1 MDETQKGNET
11 TEQTSFDVE
20 AAPVEAAETPYTN
33 DTDFESAPL
42 GALDD
47 NQETTEDADT
57 NAQETCA
64 AGYDADEEQTASDID
79 AVPADAADPQDAD
92 TEPESAQAP
101 LMPAFLTREEYEQ
114 VGDDPDPL
122 PEGFE
127 VIDGGMSDDPLIE
140 IASYAPQ
147 QHVHAPGAMPGAAPA
162 PQTAPYGA
170 PAQAQPAL
178 SPNAPNAQGAPEQTQ
193 KDPQTPEANGPGAA
207 QAVGAFITEG
217 VGAVRQV
224 SAAKRAHASAREE
237 LEQLEQTILEQ
248 QDELAHRRD
257 IEERYSQIIEEESA
271 RQDQAILNI
280 AQAKAA
286 QDSIRAAVDA
296 LKEKLAAV
304 READAQTEKRLK
316 AAVDAAEGKEASSRE
331 SGTRLQ
337 RRLDD
342 AKKSLEKAETERE
355 VAIDTAQRAID
366 TAATR
371 LATLR
376 EEFAEVQ
383 RNPSANSA
391 AYSVRSNELQLE
403 ISDAAEELRQAQ
415 HALPVITE
423 EVERNL
429 ATARAMVEEAKKP
442 IDAAKRAHREVTNEA
457 DEARDA
463 LDTANNA
470 AAERQRELRD
480 QIAAQEKAIKEQDR
494 LIAGEQAEADDAQ
507 AVMDEAND
515 IHAHPEITEALEADL
530 ERNRAERAEQASEVQ
545 ELADAERDVRQR
557 THDSRVRFMGAIGI
571 GAAIVLALIVLAWFI
586 FG

>member
-20 AAPVEAAETPYTN
+20 AAPVEAAETPYKN

-57 NAQETCA
+57 NARETCA
-64 AGYDADEEQTASDID
+64 AGYDADEEQTAGDID
-79 AVPADAADPQDAD
+79 AVPAGAADPQDAD

-170 PAQAQPAL
+170 PAQAQ
-178 SPNAPNAQGAPEQTQ
+178 

-271 RQDQAILNI
+271 RQNQAILNI

-316 AAVDAAEGKEASSRE
+316 AAVDAAEGKETSSRE

-366 TAATR
+366 TAAAR

>member
-11 TEQTSFDVE
+11 AEQTSYDTE
-20 AAPVEAAETPYTN
+20 AAPVEAVEAPHTTDIDIETQDDFSDGAERASVPL
-33 DTDFESAPL
+33 DKGVEAPD
-42 GALDD
+42 AIDVDD
-47 NQETTEDADT
+47 ENTEDAD
-57 NAQETCA
+57 
-64 AGYDADEEQTASDID
+64 EEPPVED
-79 AVPADAADPQDAD
+79 ADAAVGAGPQGATAD
-92 TEPESAQAP
+92 HVPESAQAP
-101 LMPAFLTREEYEQ
+101 LIPAFLTREEYEQ

-140 IASYAPQ
+140 IASYATQRYMNEPS
-147 QHVHAPGAMPGAAPA
+147 PA
-162 PQTAPYGA
+162 PTPRVAPDQAEPPFPPVTAPVQSA
-170 PAQAQPAL
+170 PAQAQEP
-178 SPNAPNAQGAPEQTQ
+178 PRAPE
-193 KDPQTPEANGPGAA
+193 PSGPGAA

-248 QDELAHRRD
+248 QEELAHRRD
-257 IEERYSQIIEEESA
+257 IEERYSQIIEDESA

-280 AQAKAA
+280 AQAKAT
-286 QDSIRAAVDA
+286 QESIRSVIDQ
-296 LKEKLAAV
+296 LKEKLSAT

-366 TAATR
+366 AAAAR

-415 HALPVITE
+415 GALPVITE
-423 EVERNL
+423 EVERSL

-463 LDTANNA
+463 LDTAKNA
-470 AAERQRELRD
+470 AAERQRGLRD
-480 QIAAQEKAIKEQDR
+480 QIAAQEKAVKEQDR
-494 LIAGEQAEADDAQ
+494 LIAGEQAKADDAQ
-507 AVMDEAND
+507 AIMDEAND
-515 IHAHPEITEALEADL
+515 VHAHPEITEALEADL

-557 THDSRVRFMGAIGI
+557 TRDSRVRFLGAIGI
-571 GAAIVLALIVLAWFI
+571 GAAIALVLIVLIWFI

>member
-20 AAPVEAAETPYTN
+20 AAPVEAAEAPYTN

-47 NQETTEDADT
+47 NQETAEDADT
-57 NAQETCA
+57 NARETCA
-64 AGYDADEEQTASDID
+64 ADHDADEGQAAGGIG
-79 AVPADAADPQDAD
+79 AVPAGTADPQDAD
-92 TEPESAQAP
+92 AEPTSAQAP

-147 QHVHAPGAMPGAAPA
+147 QHAHAPVTMPGAAPA
-162 PQTAPYGA
+162 PQAAPYGA
-170 PAQAQPAL
+170 PAQAEAPLPPVQPPVQSAPAQMQK
-178 SPNAPNAQGAPEQTQ
+178 SPQAPE
-193 KDPQTPEANGPGAA
+193 ASGPGAA

-366 TAATR
+366 AAAAR

-423 EVERNL
+423 EVERSL

-463 LDTANNA
+463 LDTAKNA
-470 AAERQRELRD
+470 AAERQREIRD

-545 ELADAERDVRQR
+545 QLADAERDVRQR
-557 THDSRVRFMGAIGI
+557 THDSRVRFMGAIGV

>member
-20 AAPVEAAETPYTN
+20 AAPVEAAEAPYTN

-47 NQETTEDADT
+47 NQETAEDADT
-57 NAQETCA
+57 NARETCA
-64 AGYDADEEQTASDID
+64 ADHDADEGQAAGGIG
-79 AVPADAADPQDAD
+79 AVPAGAADPQDAD
-92 TEPESAQAP
+92 AEPTSAQAP

-147 QHVHAPGAMPGAAPA
+147 QHAHAPVAMPGAAPA
-162 PQTAPYGA
+162 PQAAPYGA
-170 PAQAQPAL
+170 PAQAEAPLPPVQPPVQSAPAQMQK
-178 SPNAPNAQGAPEQTQ
+178 SPQA
-193 KDPQTPEANGPGAA
+193 PEANGPGAA

-366 TAATR
+366 AAAAR

-423 EVERNL
+423 EVERSL

-463 LDTANNA
+463 LDTAKNA
-470 AAERQRELRD
+470 AAERQREIRD

-530 ERNRAERAEQASEVQ
+530 ERNRAERAEQASEVR

>member
-20 AAPVEAAETPYTN
+20 AAPVEAAEAPYTN

-47 NQETTEDADT
+47 NQETAENADT
-57 NAQETCA
+57 NARETYA
-64 AGYDADEEQTASDID
+64 ADHDADEGQAEGGIG
-79 AVPADAADPQDAD
+79 AVPAGAADPQDAD
-92 TEPESAQAP
+92 AEPTSAQAP

-170 PAQAQPAL
+170 PARAQPPL
-178 SPNAPNAQGAPEQTQ
+178 SPDAPNAQGAPEQAQ

-257 IEERYSQIIEEESA
+257 IEGRYSQIIEEESA

-366 TAATR
+366 TAAAR

-423 EVERNL
+423 EVERSL

-463 LDTANNA
+463 LDTAKNA
-470 AAERQRELRD
+470 AAERQREIRD

-545 ELADAERDVRQR
+545 QLADAERDVRQR

>member
-20 AAPVEAAETPYTN
+20 AAPVEAAEAPYTN

-47 NQETTEDADT
+47 NQETAEDADT
-57 NAQETCA
+57 NARETYA
-64 AGYDADEEQTASDID
+64 ADHDADEGQAAGGIG
-79 AVPADAADPQDAD
+79 AVPAGAADPQDAD
-92 TEPESAQAP
+92 AEPTSAQAP

-147 QHVHAPGAMPGAAPA
+147 QHAHAPVAMPGAAPA
-162 PQTAPYGA
+162 PQAAPYGA
-170 PAQAQPAL
+170 PAQAEAPLPPAQPPVQ
-178 SPNAPNAQGAPEQTQ
+178 SAPEQTQ
-193 KDPQTPEANGPGAA
+193 KGPQAPEANGPGAA

-316 AAVDAAEGKEASSRE
+316 AAVDAAEGKEASSRK

-366 TAATR
+366 AAAAR

-391 AYSVRSNELQLE
+391 AYSVHSNELQLE

-423 EVERNL
+423 EVERSL

-463 LDTANNA
+463 LDTAKNA
-470 AAERQRELRD
+470 AAERQREIRD

>member
-20 AAPVEAAETPYTN
+20 AALVEAAEAPYTN

-47 NQETTEDADT
+47 NQETAEDADT
-57 NAQETCA
+57 NARETYA
-64 AGYDADEEQTASDID
+64 ADHDADEGQAEGGIG
-79 AVPADAADPQDAD
+79 AVPAGAADPQDAD
-92 TEPESAQAP
+92 AEPTSAQAP

-147 QHVHAPGAMPGAAPA
+147 QHAHAPVAMPGAAPA
-162 PQTAPYGA
+162 PQAAPYGA
-170 PAQAQPAL
+170 PAQAQK
-178 SPNAPNAQGAPEQTQ
+178 G
-193 KDPQTPEANGPGAA
+193 PQAPEANGPGAA

-304 READAQTEKRLK
+304 READAQAEKRLK

-366 TAATR
+366 TAAAR

-423 EVERNL
+423 EVERSL
-429 ATARAMVEEAKKP
+429 TTARAMVEEAKKP

-463 LDTANNA
+463 LDTAKNA
-470 AAERQRELRD
+470 AAERQREIRD

-545 ELADAERDVRQR
+545 QLADAERDVRQR

>member
-20 AAPVEAAETPYTN
+20 AAPVEAAEAPYTN

-47 NQETTEDADT
+47 NQETAEDADT
-57 NAQETCA
+57 NARETCA
-64 AGYDADEEQTASDID
+64 ADHDADEGQAAGGIG
-79 AVPADAADPQDAD
+79 AVPAGTADPQDAD
-92 TEPESAQAP
+92 AEPTSAQAP

-147 QHVHAPGAMPGAAPA
+147 QHAHAPVAMPGAAPA
-162 PQTAPYGA
+162 PQAAPYGA
-170 PAQAQPAL
+170 PAQAEAPLPPVQPPVQ
-178 SPNAPNAQGAPEQTQ
+178 SAPEQTQ
-193 KDPQTPEANGPGAA
+193 KGPQAPEANGPGAA

-366 TAATR
+366 AAAAR

-423 EVERNL
+423 EVERSL

-463 LDTANNA
+463 LDTAKNA
-470 AAERQRELRD
+470 AAERQREIRD

>member
-20 AAPVEAAETPYTN
+20 AAPVEAAEAPYTN

-47 NQETTEDADT
+47 NQETAEDADT
-57 NAQETCA
+57 NARETYA
-64 AGYDADEEQTASDID
+64 ADHDADEGQAAGGIG
-79 AVPADAADPQDAD
+79 AVPAGAADPQDAD
-92 TEPESAQAP
+92 AEPTSAQPP
-101 LMPAFLTREEYEQ
+101 LMPAFLTREEYKQ

-147 QHVHAPGAMPGAAPA
+147 QNMHASAPA
-162 PQTAPYGA
+162 PMPHSA
-170 PAQAQPAL
+170 PAQAEAPLPPAQPPVQ
-178 SPNAPNAQGAPEQTQ
+178 SAPEQTQ
-193 KDPQTPEANGPGAA
+193 KGPQAPEANGPGAA

-366 TAATR
+366 AAAAR

-415 HALPVITE
+415 HSLPVITE
-423 EVERNL
+423 EVERSL
-429 ATARAMVEEAKKP
+429 TTARAMVEEAKKP

-463 LDTANNA
+463 LDTAKNA
-470 AAERQRELRD
+470 AAERQREIRD

>member
-33 DTDFESAPL
+33 DTGFESAPL

-57 NAQETCA
+57 NARETCA
-64 AGYDADEEQTASDID
+64 AGYDAGEEQTAGDID
-79 AVPADAADPQDAD
+79 AVPAGAADPQDAD

-170 PAQAQPAL
+170 PAQAHLAL
-178 SPNAPNAQGAPEQTQ
+178 SPDAPNAQGAPEQTQ

-366 TAATR
+366 TAAAR

-423 EVERNL
+423 EVERSL

>member
-20 AAPVEAAETPYTN
+20 AAPVEAAEAPYTN

-47 NQETTEDADT
+47 NQETAEDADT
-57 NAQETCA
+57 NARETCA
-64 AGYDADEEQTASDID
+64 ADHDADEGQAAGGIG
-79 AVPADAADPQDAD
+79 AVPAGTADPQDAD
-92 TEPESAQAP
+92 AEPTSAQAP

-147 QHVHAPGAMPGAAPA
+147 QHAHAPVAMPGAAPA
-162 PQTAPYGA
+162 PQAAPYGA
-170 PAQAQPAL
+170 PAQAEAPLPPVQPPVQSAPAQMQK
-178 SPNAPNAQGAPEQTQ
+178 SPQA
-193 KDPQTPEANGPGAA
+193 PEANGPGAA

-366 TAATR
+366 AAAAR

-423 EVERNL
+423 EVERSL

-463 LDTANNA
+463 LDTAKNA
-470 AAERQRELRD
+470 AAERHCEIRD

>member
-20 AAPVEAAETPYTN
+20 AAPVEAAEAPYTN

-47 NQETTEDADT
+47 NQETAEDADT
-57 NAQETCA
+57 NARETCA
-64 AGYDADEEQTASDID
+64 ADHDADEGQAAGGIG
-79 AVPADAADPQDAD
+79 AVPAGTADPQDAD
-92 TEPESAQAP
+92 AEPTSAQAP

-147 QHVHAPGAMPGAAPA
+147 QHAHAPVAMPGAAPA
-162 PQTAPYGA
+162 PQAAPYGA
-170 PAQAQPAL
+170 PAQAEAPLPPVQPPVQSAPAQMQK
-178 SPNAPNAQGAPEQTQ
+178 SPQA
-193 KDPQTPEANGPGAA
+193 PEANGPGAA

-366 TAATR
+366 AAAAR

-423 EVERNL
+423 EVERSL

-463 LDTANNA
+463 LDTAKNA
-470 AAERQRELRD
+470 AAERQREIRD
-480 QIAAQEKAIKEQDR
+480 QIDAQEKAIKEQDR

>member
-20 AAPVEAAETPYTN
+20 AAPVEAAEVPYTN

-47 NQETTEDADT
+47 NQETAEDADT
-57 NAQETCA
+57 NARETCA
-64 AGYDADEEQTASDID
+64 ADHDADEGQAAGGIG
-79 AVPADAADPQDAD
+79 AVPAGTADPQDAD
-92 TEPESAQAP
+92 AEPTSAQAP

-147 QHVHAPGAMPGAAPA
+147 QHAHAPVAMPGAAPA
-162 PQTAPYGA
+162 PQAAPYGA
-170 PAQAQPAL
+170 PAQAHLAL
-178 SPNAPNAQGAPEQTQ
+178 SPDAPNAQGAPEQER
-193 KDPQTPEANGPGAA
+193 KDPQAPEANGPGAA

-366 TAATR
+366 AAAAR

-423 EVERNL
+423 EVERSL

-463 LDTANNA
+463 LDTAKNA
-470 AAERQRELRD
+470 AAERQREIRD

-494 LIAGEQAEADDAQ
+494 LIAREQAEADDAQ

>member
-20 AAPVEAAETPYTN
+20 AAPVEAAEAPYTN

-47 NQETTEDADT
+47 NQETAEDADT
-57 NAQETCA
+57 NARETYA
-64 AGYDADEEQTASDID
+64 ADHDADEGQAAGGIG
-79 AVPADAADPQDAD
+79 AVPAGAADPQDAD
-92 TEPESAQAP
+92 AEPTSAQAP

-127 VIDGGMSDDPLIE
+127 VIDGGMSDDTLIE

-147 QHVHAPGAMPGAAPA
+147 QNMHASAPA
-162 PQTAPYGA
+162 PMPHSA
-170 PAQAQPAL
+170 PAQAEAPLPPAQPPVQ
-178 SPNAPNAQGAPEQTQ
+178 SAPEQTQ
-193 KDPQTPEANGPGAA
+193 KGPQAPEANGPGAA

-366 TAATR
+366 AAAAR

-423 EVERNL
+423 EVERSL

-442 IDAAKRAHREVTNEA
+442 IDAAKRAHREVTNDA

-463 LDTANNA
+463 LDTAKNA
-470 AAERQRELRD
+470 AAERQREIRD

>member
-20 AAPVEAAETPYTN
+20 AAPVEAAEAPYTN

-47 NQETTEDADT
+47 NQETAEDADT
-57 NAQETCA
+57 NARETCA
-64 AGYDADEEQTASDID
+64 ADHDADEGQAAGGIG
-79 AVPADAADPQDAD
+79 AVPAGAADPQDAD
-92 TEPESAQAP
+92 AEPTSAQAP

-147 QHVHAPGAMPGAAPA
+147 QHAHAPVAMPGAAPA
-162 PQTAPYGA
+162 PQAAPYGA
-170 PAQAQPAL
+170 PAQAEAPLPPVQPPVQSAPAQMQK
-178 SPNAPNAQGAPEQTQ
+178 SPQA
-193 KDPQTPEANGPGAA
+193 PEANGPGAA

-366 TAATR
+366 AAAAR

-423 EVERNL
+423 EVERSL

-463 LDTANNA
+463 LDTAKNA
-470 AAERQRELRD
+470 AAERQREIRD

>member
-1 MDETQKGNET
+1 M
-11 TEQTSFDVE
+11 
-20 AAPVEAAETPYTN
+20 
-33 DTDFESAPL
+33 
-42 GALDD
+42 
-47 NQETTEDADT
+47 
-57 NAQETCA
+57 
-64 AGYDADEEQTASDID
+64 
-79 AVPADAADPQDAD
+79 
-92 TEPESAQAP
+92 
-101 LMPAFLTREEYEQ
+101 
-114 VGDDPDPL
+114 
-122 PEGFE
+122 
-127 VIDGGMSDDPLIE
+127 
-140 IASYAPQ
+140 
-147 QHVHAPGAMPGAAPA
+147 
-162 PQTAPYGA
+162 
-170 PAQAQPAL
+170 
-178 SPNAPNAQGAPEQTQ
+178 
-193 KDPQTPEANGPGAA
+193 
-207 QAVGAFITEG
+207 
-217 VGAVRQV
+217 RQV

-271 RQDQAILNI
+271 RQNQAILNI

-366 TAATR
+366 TAAAR

-423 EVERNL
+423 EVERSL

>member
-20 AAPVEAAETPYTN
+20 AAPVEAAEAPYTN

-47 NQETTEDADT
+47 NQETAEDADT
-57 NAQETCA
+57 NARETYTA
-64 AGYDADEEQTASDID
+64 DHDADEGQAAGGIG
-79 AVPADAADPQDAD
+79 AVPAGAADPQDAD
-92 TEPESAQAP
+92 AEPTSAQAP

-147 QHVHAPGAMPGAAPA
+147 QNMHASAPA
-162 PQTAPYGA
+162 PMPHSA
-170 PAQAQPAL
+170 PAQAEAPLPPAQPPVQ
-178 SPNAPNAQGAPEQTQ
+178 SAPEQTQ
-193 KDPQTPEANGPGAA
+193 KGPQAPEANGPGAA

-366 TAATR
+366 AAAAR

-423 EVERNL
+423 EVERSL

-463 LDTANNA
+463 LDTAKNA
-470 AAERQRELRD
+470 AAERQREIRD

>member
-33 DTDFESAPL
+33 DADFESAPL

-57 NAQETCA
+57 NARETCA
-64 AGYDADEEQTASDID
+64 ADHDADEEQTAGDIG
-79 AVPADAADPQDAD
+79 AVPAGAADPQDAD

-162 PQTAPYGA
+162 PQAAPYGA

-178 SPNAPNAQGAPEQTQ
+178 SPAAPNAQGAPAQAQE
-193 KDPQTPEANGPGAA
+193 DPQTPEANGPGAA

-224 SAAKRAHASAREE
+224 SAAKRAHANAREE

-286 QDSIRAAVDA
+286 QDSIRATVDA
-296 LKEKLAAV
+296 LKENLAAV

-342 AKKSLEKAETERE
+342 AKKSLEKAKTERE
-355 VAIDTAQRAID
+355 VAIDAAQRAID
-366 TAATR
+366 TAAAR

-423 EVERNL
+423 EVERSL

>member
-20 AAPVEAAETPYTN
+20 AAPVEAAEAPYTN

-47 NQETTEDADT
+47 NQETAEDADT
-57 NAQETCA
+57 NARETCA
-64 AGYDADEEQTASDID
+64 ADHDADEGQAAGGIG
-79 AVPADAADPQDAD
+79 AVPAGTADPQDAD
-92 TEPESAQAP
+92 AEPTSAQAP

-147 QHVHAPGAMPGAAPA
+147 QHAHAPVAMPGAAPA
-162 PQTAPYGA
+162 PQAAPYGA
-170 PAQAQPAL
+170 PAQAEAPLPPVQPPVQSAPAQMQK
-178 SPNAPNAQGAPEQTQ
+178 SPQA
-193 KDPQTPEANGPGAA
+193 PEANGPGAA

-366 TAATR
+366 AAAAR

-423 EVERNL
+423 EVERSL

-463 LDTANNA
+463 LDTAKNA
-470 AAERQRELRD
+470 AAERQREIRD

>member
-20 AAPVEAAETPYTN
+20 AAPVEAAEAPYTN

-47 NQETTEDADT
+47 NQETAEDADT
-57 NAQETCA
+57 NARETCA
-64 AGYDADEEQTASDID
+64 ADHDADEGQAAGGIG
-79 AVPADAADPQDAD
+79 AVPAGTADPQDAD
-92 TEPESAQAP
+92 AEPTSAQAP

-147 QHVHAPGAMPGAAPA
+147 QHAHAPVAMPGAAPA
-162 PQTAPYGA
+162 PQAAPYGA
-170 PAQAQPAL
+170 PAQAEAPLPPVQPPVQSAPAQMQK
-178 SPNAPNAQGAPEQTQ
+178 SPQA
-193 KDPQTPEANGPGAA
+193 PEANGPGAA

-296 LKEKLAAV
+296 LKEKLAVV

-366 TAATR
+366 AAAAR

-391 AYSVRSNELQLE
+391 AYSVRSDELQLE

-423 EVERNL
+423 EVERSL

-463 LDTANNA
+463 LDTAKNA
-470 AAERQRELRD
+470 AAERQREIRD

-530 ERNRAERAEQASEVQ
+530 ESNRAERAEQASEVQ

>member
-57 NAQETCA
+57 NARETCA
-64 AGYDADEEQTASDID
+64 AGYDADEEQTAGDVD
-79 AVPADAADPQDAD
+79 AVPAGAADPQDAD
-92 TEPESAQAP
+92 TEPEGAQAP

-147 QHVHAPGAMPGAAPA
+147 QHVHVPGAMPGAAPA

-170 PAQAQPAL
+170 PARA
-178 SPNAPNAQGAPEQTQ
+178 Q

-271 RQDQAILNI
+271 RQNQAILNI

-366 TAATR
+366 TSAAR

-423 EVERNL
+423 EVERSL

>member
-20 AAPVEAAETPYTN
+20 AAPVEAAEAPYTN

-47 NQETTEDADT
+47 NQETAEDADT
-57 NAQETCA
+57 NARETCA
-64 AGYDADEEQTASDID
+64 ADHDADEGQAAGGIG
-79 AVPADAADPQDAD
+79 AVPAGTADPQDAD
-92 TEPESAQAP
+92 AEPTSAQAP

-147 QHVHAPGAMPGAAPA
+147 QHAHAPVAMPGAAPA
-162 PQTAPYGA
+162 PQAAPYGA
-170 PAQAQPAL
+170 PAQAEAPLPPVQPPVQSAPAQMQK
-178 SPNAPNAQGAPEQTQ
+178 SPQAPE
-193 KDPQTPEANGPGAA
+193 ASGPGAA

-257 IEERYSQIIEEESA
+257 IEERYSQIIEKESA

-366 TAATR
+366 AAAAR

-423 EVERNL
+423 EVERSL
-429 ATARAMVEEAKKP
+429 TTARAMVEEAKKP

-463 LDTANNA
+463 LDTAKNA
-470 AAERQRELRD
+470 AAERQREIRD

>member
-20 AAPVEAAETPYTN
+20 AAPVEAAEAPYTN

-47 NQETTEDADT
+47 NQETAEDADT
-57 NAQETCA
+57 NARETCA
-64 AGYDADEEQTASDID
+64 ADHDADEGQAAGGIG
-79 AVPADAADPQDAD
+79 AVPAGTADPQDTDA
-92 TEPESAQAP
+92 EPTSAQAP

-147 QHVHAPGAMPGAAPA
+147 QHAHAPVAMPGAAPA
-162 PQTAPYGA
+162 PQAAPYGA
-170 PAQAQPAL
+170 PAQAEAPLPPVQPPVQSAPAQMQK
-178 SPNAPNAQGAPEQTQ
+178 SPQAPKAS
-193 KDPQTPEANGPGAA
+193 GPGAA

-366 TAATR
+366 AAAAR

-423 EVERNL
+423 EVEHSL

-463 LDTANNA
+463 LDTAKNA
-470 AAERQRELRD
+470 AAERQREIRD

-507 AVMDEAND
+507 VVMDEAND

>member
-20 AAPVEAAETPYTN
+20 AAPVEAAEAPYTN

-47 NQETTEDADT
+47 NQETAEDADT
-57 NAQETCA
+57 NARETCA
-64 AGYDADEEQTASDID
+64 ADHDADEEQAAGGIG
-79 AVPADAADPQDAD
+79 AVPAGAADPQDAD
-92 TEPESAQAP
+92 AEPTSAQAP

-147 QHVHAPGAMPGAAPA
+147 QHAHAPVAMPGAAPA
-162 PQTAPYGA
+162 PQAAPYGA
-170 PAQAQPAL
+170 PAQAEAPLPPVQPPVQSAPAQMQK
-178 SPNAPNAQGAPEQTQ
+178 SPQA
-193 KDPQTPEANGPGAA
+193 PEANGPGAA

-271 RQDQAILNI
+271 RQDQTILNI

-366 TAATR
+366 AAAAR

-423 EVERNL
+423 EVERSL

-463 LDTANNA
+463 LDTAKNA
-470 AAERQRELRD
+470 AAERQREIRD

>member
-20 AAPVEAAETPYTN
+20 AAPVEAAEAPYTN

-47 NQETTEDADT
+47 NQETAEDADT
-57 NAQETCA
+57 NARETCA
-64 AGYDADEEQTASDID
+64 ADHDADEGQAAGGIG
-79 AVPADAADPQDAD
+79 AVPAGTADPQDAD
-92 TEPESAQAP
+92 AEPTSAQAP

-147 QHVHAPGAMPGAAPA
+147 QHAHAPVAMPGAAPA
-162 PQTAPYGA
+162 PQAAPYGA
-170 PAQAQPAL
+170 PAQAEAPLPPVQPPVQSAPAQMQK
-178 SPNAPNAQGAPEQTQ
+178 SPQAPE
-193 KDPQTPEANGPGAA
+193 ASGPGAA

-366 TAATR
+366 AAAAR

-423 EVERNL
+423 EVERSL
-429 ATARAMVEEAKKP
+429 TTARAMVEEAKKP

-463 LDTANNA
+463 LDTAKNA
-470 AAERQRELRD
+470 AAERQREIRD

>member
-20 AAPVEAAETPYTN
+20 AAPVEAAEAPYTN

-47 NQETTEDADT
+47 NQETAEDADT
-57 NAQETCA
+57 NARETCA
-64 AGYDADEEQTASDID
+64 ADHDADEGQAAGGIG
-79 AVPADAADPQDAD
+79 AVPAGTADPQDAD
-92 TEPESAQAP
+92 AEPTSAQAP

-147 QHVHAPGAMPGAAPA
+147 QHAHAPVAMPGAAPA
-162 PQTAPYGA
+162 PQAAPYGA
-170 PAQAQPAL
+170 PAQAEAPLPPVQPPVQSAPAQMQK
-178 SPNAPNAQGAPEQTQ
+178 SPQA
-193 KDPQTPEANGPGAA
+193 PEANGPGAA

-237 LEQLEQTILEQ
+237 PEQLEQTILEQ

-366 TAATR
+366 AAAAR

-423 EVERNL
+423 EVERSL

-463 LDTANNA
+463 LDTAKNA
-470 AAERQRELRD
+470 AAERQREIRD

>member
-20 AAPVEAAETPYTN
+20 AAPVEAAEAPYTN

-47 NQETTEDADT
+47 NQETAEDADT
-57 NAQETCA
+57 NARETCA
-64 AGYDADEEQTASDID
+64 ADHDADEGQAAGGIG
-79 AVPADAADPQDAD
+79 AVPAGAADPQDAD
-92 TEPESAQAP
+92 AEPTSAQAP

-147 QHVHAPGAMPGAAPA
+147 QHAHAPVAMPGAAPA
-162 PQTAPYGA
+162 PQAAPYGA
-170 PAQAQPAL
+170 PAQAEAPLPPVQPPVQSAPAQMQK
-178 SPNAPNAQGAPEQTQ
+178 SPQA
-193 KDPQTPEANGPGAA
+193 PEANGPGAA

-366 TAATR
+366 AAAAR

-423 EVERNL
+423 EVERSL

-463 LDTANNA
+463 LDTAKNA
-470 AAERQRELRD
+470 AAERQREIRD

-545 ELADAERDVRQR
+545 ELADAERAVRQR

>member
-20 AAPVEAAETPYTN
+20 AAPVEAAEAPYTN

-47 NQETTEDADT
+47 NQETAEDADT

-64 AGYDADEEQTASDID
+64 ADHDADEEQTAG
-79 AVPADAADPQDAD
+79 AAGPQDAD

-147 QHVHAPGAMPGAAPA
+147 QHVHAPGAAPA
-162 PQTAPYGA
+162 PQAAPYGA

-178 SPNAPNAQGAPEQTQ
+178 SPAAPNAQGAAEQAQ

-257 IEERYSQIIEEESA
+257 IEERYNQIIEEESA

-286 QDSIRAAVDA
+286 QDSIRAAADA

-342 AKKSLEKAETERE
+342 AKKSLEKAKTERE

-366 TAATR
+366 TAAAR

-423 EVERNL
+423 EVERSL

>member
-20 AAPVEAAETPYTN
+20 AAPVEAAEAPYTN

-47 NQETTEDADT
+47 NQETAEDADT
-57 NAQETCA
+57 NARETCA
-64 AGYDADEEQTASDID
+64 ADHDADEGQAAGGIG
-79 AVPADAADPQDAD
+79 AVPAGAADPQDAD
-92 TEPESAQAP
+92 AEPTSAQAP

-147 QHVHAPGAMPGAAPA
+147 QNMHASVPA
-162 PQTAPYGA
+162 PMPHSA
-170 PAQAQPAL
+170 PAQAEAPLPPVQPPVQSAPAQMQK
-178 SPNAPNAQGAPEQTQ
+178 SPQA
-193 KDPQTPEANGPGAA
+193 PEANGPGAA

-366 TAATR
+366 AAAAR

-423 EVERNL
+423 EVERSL

-463 LDTANNA
+463 LDTAKNA
-470 AAERQRELRD
+470 AAERQREIRD

-507 AVMDEAND
+507 VVMDEAND

>member
-20 AAPVEAAETPYTN
+20 AAPVEAAEAPYTN

-47 NQETTEDADT
+47 NQETAEDADT
-57 NAQETCA
+57 NARETYA
-64 AGYDADEEQTASDID
+64 ADHDADEGQAAGGIG
-79 AVPADAADPQDAD
+79 AVPAGAADPQDAD
-92 TEPESAQAP
+92 AEPTSAQAP

-147 QHVHAPGAMPGAAPA
+147 QKMHASAPA
-162 PQTAPYGA
+162 PMPHSA
-170 PAQAQPAL
+170 PAQAEAPLPPAQPPVQ
-178 SPNAPNAQGAPEQTQ
+178 SAPEQTQ
-193 KDPQTPEANGPGAA
+193 KGPQAPEANGPGAA

-366 TAATR
+366 AAAAR

-423 EVERNL
+423 EVERSL

-463 LDTANNA
+463 LDTAKNA
-470 AAERQRELRD
+470 AAERQREIRD

-507 AVMDEAND
+507 VVMDEAND

>member
-20 AAPVEAAETPYTN
+20 AAPVEAAEAPYTN

-47 NQETTEDADT
+47 NQETAEDADT
-57 NAQETCA
+57 NARETCA
-64 AGYDADEEQTASDID
+64 ADHDADEGQAAGGIG
-79 AVPADAADPQDAD
+79 AVPAGTADPQDAD
-92 TEPESAQAP
+92 AEPTSAQAP

-147 QHVHAPGAMPGAAPA
+147 QHAHAPA
-162 PQTAPYGA
+162 PAPMPHSA
-170 PAQAQPAL
+170 PAQAEAPLPPAQPPVQ
-178 SPNAPNAQGAPEQTQ
+178 SAPEQTQ
-193 KDPQTPEANGPGAA
+193 KGPQAPEANGPGAA

-366 TAATR
+366 AAAAR

-423 EVERNL
+423 EVERSL

-463 LDTANNA
+463 LDTAKNA
-470 AAERQRELRD
+470 AAERQREIRD

>member
-57 NAQETCA
+57 SARETCA
-64 AGYDADEEQTASDID
+64 AGYDADEEQTAGDID
-79 AVPADAADPQDAD
+79 AVPAGAADPQDAD

-147 QHVHAPGAMPGAAPA
+147 QHVHAPGTMPGAAPA

-170 PAQAQPAL
+170 PARA
-178 SPNAPNAQGAPEQTQ
+178 Q

-257 IEERYSQIIEEESA
+257 IEERYSQIIEEEST
-271 RQDQAILNI
+271 RQNQAILNI

-366 TAATR
+366 TAAAR

>member
-20 AAPVEAAETPYTN
+20 AAPVEAAEAPYTN

-47 NQETTEDADT
+47 NQETAEDADT
-57 NAQETCA
+57 NARETYA
-64 AGYDADEEQTASDID
+64 ADHDADEGQAAGGIG
-79 AVPADAADPQDAD
+79 AVPAGAADPQDAD
-92 TEPESAQAP
+92 AEPTSAQAP

-147 QHVHAPGAMPGAAPA
+147 QNMHASAPA
-162 PQTAPYGA
+162 PMPHSA
-170 PAQAQPAL
+170 PAQAEAPLPPAQPPVQ
-178 SPNAPNAQGAPEQTQ
+178 SAPEQTQ
-193 KDPQTPEANGPGAA
+193 KGPQAPEANGPGAA

-248 QDELAHRRD
+248 QDKLAHRRD

-366 TAATR
+366 AAAAR

-423 EVERNL
+423 EVERSL
-429 ATARAMVEEAKKP
+429 TTARAMVEEAKKP

-463 LDTANNA
+463 LDTAKNA
-470 AAERQRELRD
+470 AAERQREIRD

>member
-20 AAPVEAAETPYTN
+20 AAPVEAAEAPYTN

-47 NQETTEDADT
+47 NQETAEDADT
-57 NAQETCA
+57 NARETYA
-64 AGYDADEEQTASDID
+64 ADHDADEGQAAGGIG
-79 AVPADAADPQDAD
+79 AVPAGAADPQDAD
-92 TEPESAQAP
+92 AEPTSAQAP

-147 QHVHAPGAMPGAAPA
+147 QHAHAPVAMPGAASA
-162 PQTAPYGA
+162 PQAAPYGA
-170 PAQAQPAL
+170 PAQAEAPLPPVQPPVQSAPAQMQK
-178 SPNAPNAQGAPEQTQ
+178 SPQAPE
-193 KDPQTPEANGPGAA
+193 ASGPGAA

-366 TAATR
+366 AAAAR

-423 EVERNL
+423 EVERSL
-429 ATARAMVEEAKKP
+429 TTARAMVEEAKKP

-463 LDTANNA
+463 LDTAKNA
-470 AAERQRELRD
+470 AAERQREIRD

-571 GAAIVLALIVLAWFI
+571 GSAIVLALIVLAWFI

>member
-33 DTDFESAPL
+33 DTDFESAPP

-47 NQETTEDADT
+47 NQETTEDADS
-57 NAQETCA
+57 NARETCA
-64 AGYDADEEQTASDID
+64 AGYDADEEQTVGDID
-79 AVPADAADPQDAD
+79 AVPAGAADPQDAD

-147 QHVHAPGAMPGAAPA
+147 QRVHAPGAMPGAAPA

-170 PAQAQPAL
+170 PARA
-178 SPNAPNAQGAPEQTQ
+178 Q

-271 RQDQAILNI
+271 RQNQAILNI

-366 TAATR
+366 TAAAR

>member
-1 MDETQKGNET
+1 
-11 TEQTSFDVE
+11 
-20 AAPVEAAETPYTN
+20 
-33 DTDFESAPL
+33 
-42 GALDD
+42 
-47 NQETTEDADT
+47 
-57 NAQETCA
+57 
-64 AGYDADEEQTASDID
+64 
-79 AVPADAADPQDAD
+79 
-92 TEPESAQAP
+92 
-101 LMPAFLTREEYEQ
+101 MPPSSMCT
-114 VGDDPDPL
+114 
-122 PEGFE
+122 
-127 VIDGGMSDDPLIE
+127 
-140 IASYAPQ
+140 
-147 QHVHAPGAMPGAAPA
+147 HPA
-162 PQTAPYGA
+162 PCPAPRPRRRQRPMA
-170 PAQAQPAL
+170 PPRRAHLAL
-178 SPNAPNAQGAPEQTQ
+178 SPDAPNAQGAPEQTQ

-271 RQDQAILNI
+271 RQNQAILNI

-366 TAATR
+366 TAAAR

-423 EVERNL
+423 EVERSL

>member
-20 AAPVEAAETPYTN
+20 AAPVEAAEAPYTN

-47 NQETTEDADT
+47 NQETAEDADT
-57 NAQETCA
+57 NARETCA
-64 AGYDADEEQTASDID
+64 ADHDADEGQAAGGIG
-79 AVPADAADPQDAD
+79 AVPAGTADPQDAD
-92 TEPESAQAP
+92 AEPTSAQAP

-147 QHVHAPGAMPGAAPA
+147 QHAHAPVTMPGAAPA
-162 PQTAPYGA
+162 PQAAPYGA
-170 PAQAQPAL
+170 PAQAEAPLPPVQPPVQSAPAQMQK
-178 SPNAPNAQGAPEQTQ
+178 SPQAPE
-193 KDPQTPEANGPGAA
+193 ASGPGAA

-366 TAATR
+366 AAAAR

-423 EVERNL
+423 EVERSL

-463 LDTANNA
+463 LDTAKNA
-470 AAERQRELRD
+470 AAERQREIRD

-557 THDSRVRFMGAIGI
+557 THDSRVRFMGAIGV

>member
-20 AAPVEAAETPYTN
+20 AAPVEAAEAPYTN

-47 NQETTEDADT
+47 NQETAEDADT
-57 NAQETCA
+57 NARETCA
-64 AGYDADEEQTASDID
+64 ADHDADEGQAAGGIG
-79 AVPADAADPQDAD
+79 AVPAGTADPQDAD
-92 TEPESAQAP
+92 AEPTSAQAP

-147 QHVHAPGAMPGAAPA
+147 QHAHAPVAMPGAAPA
-162 PQTAPYGA
+162 PQAAPYGA
-170 PAQAQPAL
+170 PAQAEAPLPPVQPPVQSAPAQMQK
-178 SPNAPNAQGAPEQTQ
+178 SPQA
-193 KDPQTPEANGPGAA
+193 PEANGPGAA

-366 TAATR
+366 AAAAR

-423 EVERNL
+423 EVERSL

-463 LDTANNA
+463 LDTAKNA
-470 AAERQRELRD
+470 AAERQREIRD

-494 LIAGEQAEADDAQ
+494 LIAEEQAEADDAQ

>member
-20 AAPVEAAETPYTN
+20 AAPVEAAEAPYTN

-47 NQETTEDADT
+47 NQETAEDADT
-57 NAQETCA
+57 NARETYA
-64 AGYDADEEQTASDID
+64 ADHDADEGQAAGSIG
-79 AVPADAADPQDAD
+79 AVPAGAADPQDAD
-92 TEPESAQAP
+92 AEPTSAQAP

-147 QHVHAPGAMPGAAPA
+147 QNMHASAPA
-162 PQTAPYGA
+162 PMPHSA
-170 PAQAQPAL
+170 PAQAEAPLPPAQPPVQ
-178 SPNAPNAQGAPEQTQ
+178 SAPEQTQ
-193 KDPQTPEANGPGAA
+193 KGPQAPEANGPGAA

-366 TAATR
+366 AAAAR

-423 EVERNL
+423 EVERSL

-463 LDTANNA
+463 LDTAKNA
-470 AAERQRELRD
+470 AAERQREIRD